1 MPNVSG
7 SESLFFTYICKMLVF
22 SGSGSNVFY
31 LFQLDEYPT
40 RENGDMFYGSH
51 AHLSPGGDSLKDIN
65 PKDSTLSLFPDND
78 SGFRYVQKKE
88 IMCVF
93 DDI

>member
-1 MPNVSG
+1 MTLIV
-7 SESLFFTYICKMLVF
+7 LL
-22 SGSGSNVFY
+22 

-78 SGFRYVQKKE
+78 SGFRYVYIHTGYQEETNATGKNQRR
-88 IMCVF
+88 
-93 DDI
+93 